1 MRHCKI
7 PVGCT
12 REDKPCCADC
22 GDETCEARCWNS
34 PKRCS
39 CWAEGPLTKRER
51 VRKIDDLQV
60 ALLYGKD
67 LTQSEIA
74 RQLGCARSTVYASLK
89 RMGVGKYGG
98 S

>member
-1 MRHCKI
+1 MRRGRR
-7 PVGCT
+7 PVCRPLGD
-12 REDKPCCADC
+12 RHCCADC

-60 ALLYGKD
+60 ALLYGKG